1 MAVAALEIDENE
13 PLICD
18 LHAVAITNDHQ
29 GSYVQTPAGQQPL
42 VKAVLDTA
50 LAVARELGARRIQTI
65 VARDNAR
72 SLRMLAREGFV
83 RVRAFDRDYDEWV
96 ARLE

>member
-1 MAVAALEIDENE
+1 LT
-13 PLICD
+13 CD
-18 LHAVAITNDHQ
+18 LHVVAIKNDHQ
-29 GSYVQTPAGQQPL
+29 GSYVQTAAGQQPL

-50 LAVARELGARRIQTI
+50 LAVARELGARRTQTI

-83 RVRAFDRDYDEWV
+83 RVRAFDHDYDEYV